1 MTLKSLMQERKDAI
15 LQRWLRD
22 TMATYAKD
30 TFLFLGKQKD
40 PFANPVGHSLR
51 TGTQGVLESLLE
63 GMDPEKICGHL
74 NEIIKV
80 RAIQDFS
87 PSQAVSFVFLLK
99 TAIRAEIKEAADRE
113 LREELA
119 ELEAQIDQ
127 IALFAFDIYVKCRE
141 HVYELRV
148 NEVKRNVSAIM
159 ERFCG
164 VDPDSEP
171 VSESH
176 GDGTSVEGGGR

>member
-1 MTLKSLMQERKDAI
+1 MTLKSLMRERKEAI
-15 LQRWLRD
+15 LRRWLED

-40 PFANPVGHSLR
+40 PFANPVGHALR
-51 TGTQGVLESLLE
+51 TGTQGILECLLE
-63 GMDPEKICGHL
+63 GMDAEKICGHM
-74 NEIIKV
+74 NEMIKI

-99 TAIRAEIKEAADRE
+99 GVIRAEIKEAADRAAAD
-113 LREELA
+113 ELA
-119 ELEAQIDQ
+119 EIDAQIDQ

-141 HVYELRV
+141 QVYELRV

-164 VDPDSEP
+164 VDPEAEP
-171 VSESH
+171 ASGSQ
-176 GDGTSVEGGGR
+176 GDGTSVQGGGK